1 MPFQPQAL
9 DERTLKKFV
18 DRLLQS
24 LRTEPTVSRAMAQE
38 HVAHMLG
45 FQHWHEAITA
55 IGAPRAKPA
64 VAKTPAGEPGLYPA
78 EPLRFSKDHCE
89 ALLLWA
95 LQFPGLTAVTVS
107 SGEQAMLEVAGKT
120 YRVTQRQ
127 WTQEECEHMAL
138 AMGAR
143 RVLPVGEDQDFSRS
157 FSLTN
162 GERHRVVGT
171 RVGIVVSNVPGI
183 QVTAR
188 VHAAVPPSLENL
200 GYTSEQLEILRNAM
214 GREGLLIVSGSTG
227 GGKSTT
233 LAGMTREQAQRA
245 RTKHI
250 VFNPHNEFEYHA
262 IPTAPNSSIEA
273 VDLEASNLTIAS
285 EIRRSLRRDPTHVL
299 VDQARDMPTMTES
312 IHLAESGCHVN
323 LGIHAE
329 SVSHTFSRCL
339 RGFHEQ
345 WKPIARQLIGV
356 LSLVLAQRFL
366 PTTDGRRVPIREWL
380 EFTPR
385 VRQSLLEMVDQ
396 TATLEHFC
404 VLMESFLQH
413 HGHRFIE
420 DAERLAAAGILSEQT
435 LNRCRRDS
443 AARLRG
449 YGESA

>member
-24 LRTEPTVSRAMAQE
+24 LRNEPTVSRAATQE
-38 HVAHMLG
+38 HVARMLG
-45 FQHWHEAITA
+45 FQHWHEAIKA
-55 IGAPRAKPA
+55 IGAPRTKPA
-64 VAKTPAGEPGLYPA
+64 VARAPLEAPGLYPA

-95 LQFPGLTAVTVS
+95 LQFPSLSAVTVS
-107 SGEQAMLEVAGKT
+107 SGDQAMLEVAGRL

-127 WTQEECEHMAL
+127 WTQEECENMAR
-138 AMGAR
+138 AMGAAPASPTDSDR
-143 RVLPVGEDQDFSRS
+143 DFARS
-157 FSLTN
+157 LSLAN

-171 RVGIVVSNVPGI
+171 LVPITQGNVPGI

-188 VHAAVPPSLENL
+188 VHAAIPPALENL
-200 GYTSEQLEILRNAM
+200 GYTPEQIEILRNAL

-233 LAGMTREQAQRA
+233 LAALTREQAQRA

-250 VFNPHNEFEYHA
+250 VFNPYSDFEYHA
-262 IPTAPNSSIEA
+262 IPTAPDSSIESM
-273 VDLEASNLTIAS
+273 DLQASNLTIAS
-285 EIRRSLRRDPTHVL
+285 EIRRSLRRDPTHIM
-299 VDQARDMPTMTES
+299 VDQARDMPTFTES

-345 WKPIARQLIGV
+345 WKPHARQLIHV
-356 LSLVLAQRFL
+356 LNLVLAQRL
-366 PTTDGRRVPIREWL
+366 VPTTDGRLVPVREWL
-380 EFTPR
+380 VFTPS
-385 VRQSLLEMVDQ
+385 VRQSLLQMVDQ
-396 TATLEHFC
+396 TATLAHFC
-404 VLMESFLQH
+404 VLMEAFLQQQ
-413 HGHRFIE
+413 GHRFVE
-420 DAERLAAAGILSEQT
+420 DAKRLTEAGSLSEQT
-435 LNRCRRDS
+435 LNHYLRDA

-449 YGESA
+449 YGE

>member
-285 EIRRSLRRDPTHVL
+285 EIRRSLRRDPTHIM
-299 VDQARDMPTMTES
+299 VDQARDMPTFTES

-385 VRQSLLEMVDQ
+385 VRQLLLELV
-396 TATLEHFC
+396 TSTTLERFC
-404 VLMESFLQH
+404 VLVESLLH
-413 HGHRFIE
+413 RHGHPFTE
-420 DAERLAAAGILSEQT
+420 DAERLAEAGILSEQT

-443 AARLRG
+443 AARLRD
-449 YGESA
+449 YEESA